1 MSPSPPSPART
12 CLCWK
17 RTAAKLHR
25 YWAMGRPLCQPKKK
39 RGCQGS
45 PQILN
50 RKTHSPYRRI
60 RRKPHV
66 QIIVDRLH
74 QLVQFML
81 EKMVRATDL
90 VMMDGDALLRPQLV
104 DQLLHGN
111 RKSTRLN

>member
-1 MSPSPPSPART
+1 M
-12 CLCWK
+12 CLSSCFIFK
-17 RTAAKLHR
+17 KKTYYDMRISDFSSDLCSSDL
-25 YWAMGRPLCQPKKK
+25 LCQPKKK

-90 VMMDGDALLRPQLV
+90 VMMDGDALQIGRETCRERVCQY
-104 DQLLHGN
+104 G
-111 RKSTRLN
+111 